1 MVGRRFAWV
10 CGVTLALGMVAH
22 SVAHA
27 QVRSQELRASEDP
40 GEFYSAAMQAGDTYI
55 LVGEQ
60 SLEDQKASV
69 AVSGDSG
76 ATWTVHKTMAPG
88 RLVAGYMF
96 DAQNGLAVGEAGTA
110 LTTND
115 GGASWDV
122 RTTKVQ
128 ADLQGA
134 FLLTAD
140 KGWAVGANSTIVTTS
155 NGGSTWQVLQG
166 GQPSGQVGEGEI
178 MLMGVHF
185 FDEKNGI
192 VVGAGTEGAILS
204 TKDGGKKLDIVYQSE
219 DNFVDLV
226 FSDADHGW
234 AVGKYGLIVRTSD
247 GGATWER
254 LGSPTEEDLWDI
266 DVGAPGTLWISGDQG
281 VVGYSTDSGA
291 SWTLVGLHMTVFETT
306 KSLTKPMRGVV
317 AAGAKAWVSTEWG
330 RVYYLELQ

>member
-1 MVGRRFAWV
+1 MG
-10 CGVTLALGMVAH
+10 AH
-22 SVAHA
+22 SATHA

-40 GEFYSAAMQAGDTYI
+40 GEFYSAGMQAGDTYI
-55 LVGEQ
+55 LIGEQ

-69 AVSGDSG
+69 AVSGDGG
-76 ATWTVHKTMAPG
+76 ATWEVQKTMATG
-88 RLVAGYMF
+88 RLVGGYMF
-96 DAQNGLAVGEAGTA
+96 DADNGVVVGEAGTA
-110 LTTND
+110 LTTTD
-115 GGASWDV
+115 GGATWDV

-166 GQPSGQVGEGEI
+166 GQPSTQVGEGEI
-178 MLMGVHF
+178 MFMAAHF
-185 FDEKNGI
+185 FDEKNG
-192 VVGAGTEGAILS
+192 VVAGAGTAGAILK
-204 TKDGGKKLDIVYQSE
+204 TDDGGKTVEVIHQEE

-226 FSDADHGW
+226 FADPQNGW
-234 AVGKYGLIVRTSD
+234 AVGKYGLIVGTTD
-247 GGATWER
+247 GGATWEM

-281 VVGYSTDSGA
+281 VVGYSKDGGA
-291 SWTLVGLHMTVFETT
+291 SWALVELQMTIFETT
-306 KSLTKPMRGVV
+306 KKLTKPMRGVV
-317 AAGAKAWVSTEWG
+317 ADGSKAWAATEWG